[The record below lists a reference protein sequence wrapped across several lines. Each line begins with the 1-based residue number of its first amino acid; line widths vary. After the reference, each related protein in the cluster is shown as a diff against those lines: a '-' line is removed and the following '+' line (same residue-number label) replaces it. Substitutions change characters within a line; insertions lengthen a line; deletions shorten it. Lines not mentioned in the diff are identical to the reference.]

1 MKFIIGASSVYFLLT
16 SCVNEYK
23 VPEEV
28 TSLYEKKLV
37 VDGRILAD
45 EMSVVYLTYT
55 TPVGSFDKGE
65 PALNADITVVGQN
78 GYESPKAE
86 YDKENKKYLIP
97 TYDLSND
104 TQYAINIKHEGETY
118 QSEFQPILDT
128 PEIERVT
135 WEEKE
140 DGLALYVTTQGENS
154 GSRNYMWTFDEDWE
168 FHSEMDFTRPLTTGR
183 WFYDQKDYPLGKEG
197 ENLYYYCWMHNESSL
212 IHIYDTKNL
221 NENKVIDHQFLHI
234 PIDDIRI
241 YYIYSILVK
250 KANISDKVYEYYRL
264 MKLYTQESSGIFTPM
279 PTEVEGNV
287 KCISN
292 PDKKI
297 NGVVIASKMTS
308 KRIFV
313 YAEDFENLVP
323 EYSDCIPVYGY
334 QKFKGDYTDFY
345 WQYAWIKEMNN
356 FSAFIYV
363 LDSNYAESLEQSK
376 IDQHSILYS
385 PICMDCRK
393 VQNATK
399 KRPDFWPNNHE

>member
-1 MKFIIGASSVYFLLT
+1 MRFVLFTLFLCCLFA

-23 VPEEV
+23 IPEEV

-65 PALNADITVVGQN
+65 PALNADITIVGQN

-86 YDKENKKYLIP
+86 YDKENKRYLIP
-97 TYDLSND
+97 TYNLSND

-168 FHSEMDFTRPLTTGR
+168 YHSEMDFTRALSVGG
-183 WFYDQKDYPLGKEG
+183 WYYNKELYPIENEGK
-197 ENLYYYCWMHNESSL
+197 NPYYYCWMHNESSL

-241 YYIYSILVK
+241 SYIYSILVK
-250 KANISDKVYEYYRL
+250 QANISDEVYEYYRL

-279 PTEVEGNV
+279 PTEVKGNV

-313 YAEDFENLVP
+313 YAKDFKNLVP
-323 EYSDCIPVYGY
+323 EHSVCNPAYASDKYT
-334 QKFKGDYTDFY
+334 GDYTDNDWRRS
-345 WQYAWIKEMNN
+345 WQLEINLG
-356 FSAFIYV
+356 AFIYV
-363 LDSNYAESLEQSK
+363 IYSDINDILDYNKLDKHA
-376 IDQHSILYS
+376 ILYP

-399 KRPDFWPNNHE
+399 KRPNFWPNNHE

>member
-1 MKFIIGASSVYFLLT
+1 MRFVLFTLFLCCLFA

-23 VPEEV
+23 IPEEV

-65 PALNADITVVGQN
+65 PALNADITIVGQN

-86 YDKENKKYLIP
+86 YDKENKRYLIP
-97 TYDLSND
+97 TYNLSND

-168 FHSEMDFTRPLTTGR
+168 FHSEMDFTRALSVGG
-183 WFYDQKDYPLGKEG
+183 WYYNKELYPIENEGK
-197 ENLYYYCWMHNESSL
+197 NPYYYCWMHNESSL

-241 YYIYSILVK
+241 SYIYSILVK
-250 KANISDKVYEYYRL
+250 QANISDEVYEYYRL

-279 PTEVEGNV
+279 PTEVKGNV

-313 YAEDFENLVP
+313 YAKDFKNLVP
-323 EYSDCIPVYGY
+323 EHSVCNPAYASDKYT
-334 QKFKGDYTDFY
+334 GDYTDNDWRRS
-345 WQYAWIKEMNN
+345 WQLEINLG
-356 FSAFIYV
+356 AFIYV
-363 LDSNYAESLEQSK
+363 IYSDINDILDYNKLDKHA
-376 IDQHSILYS
+376 ILYP

-399 KRPDFWPNNHE
+399 KRPNFWPNNHE

>member
-1 MKFIIGASSVYFLLT
+1 MRFVLFTLFLCCLFA

-23 VPEEV
+23 IPEEV

-65 PALNADITVVGQN
+65 PALNADITIVGQN
-78 GYESPKAE
+78 GYESQKAE
-86 YDKENKKYLIP
+86 YDKENKRYVIP

-168 FHSEMDFTRPLTTGR
+168 YHSEMDFTRALSVGG
-183 WFYDQKDYPLGKEG
+183 WYYNKELYPIENEGK
-197 ENLYYYCWMHNESSL
+197 NPYYYCWMHNESSL

-241 YYIYSILVK
+241 SYIYSILVK
-250 KANISDKVYEYYRL
+250 QANISDEVYEYYRL

-279 PTEVEGNV
+279 PTEVKGNV

-313 YAEDFENLVP
+313 YAKDFKNLVP
-323 EYSDCIPVYGY
+323 EHSVCNPAYASDKYT
-334 QKFKGDYTDFY
+334 GDYTDNDWRRS
-345 WQYAWIKEMNN
+345 WQLEINLG
-356 FSAFIYV
+356 AFIYV
-363 LDSNYAESLEQSK
+363 IYSDINDILDYNKLDKHA
-376 IDQHSILYS
+376 ILYP

-399 KRPDFWPNNHE
+399 KRPNFWPNNHE